1 MRNSTAQINMSY
13 SVHRIPT
20 AWIPMRDGIRLAA
33 KLWIPELEDKTSDT
47 SAEAEKYPAILGK
60 SW

>member
-1 MRNSTAQINMSY
+1 MSY

-33 KLWIPELEDKTSDT
+33 KLWIPELEDKTSGA